1 MARLLFFGKLV
12 DVAGART
19 RNWPLGDAEITVNGL
34 LSLIERND
42 TTLGAALSDQ
52 SVRFIV
58 NEMMATGE
66 TTISDEDEIAFLP
79 PVSGG

>member
-19 RNWPLGDAEITVNGL
+19 RNWPLGDAEITVNDL
-34 LSLIERND
+34 VTLIAGD
-42 TTLGAALSDQ
+42 DATLGGALSDQ

-58 NEMMATGE
+58 NEMMAAGE
-66 TTISDEDEIAFLP
+66 TSISDEDEIAFLP